1 MKEILRDIKDMTDSR
16 EMIESKASP
25 LVAIFIYLLLFIIIV
40 ALIWAY
46 FGEKDETVKAT
57 GVVRPNENV
66 STIQSKVIG
75 NVEKIYYI
83 QGQKVKQGDIL
94 FTLEKE
100 DLELQKDALLADI
113 NKLTYELEQLEKFK
127 NSVVDGQNYFTE
139 EEDYYYNQY
148 LKYEID
154 YHKLE
159 TELALNNTEL
169 DKLNLELDKSI
180 NDIELKKENEL
191 NYDYYNKKLD
201 ETKEYIKNLE
211 LLELAII
218 DNRNYFIESQKEFY
232 NRYINYELQYK
243 QLEEIVNQ
251 KKEKYEI
258 YRSLGVEYIPKV
270 QIEDEKRQYELAL
283 LDLENYKNEY
293 LLSIRSSIKEQEKSK
308 EELEVSIEKITQDME
323 MDNSNLD
330 YVTNRKTILEK
341 EYNENSNYSITI
353 LEKYKIDKIVEL
365 NERIK
370 ASEDNLTNLNE
381 QLRNIEIS
389 IEDRIIRAP
398 IDGTVNI
405 TTEIN
410 KGDLVAGGTDILKI
424 VPESDSE
431 YKVIISVL
439 NQDINNI
446 KVGDEIKYHFLAL
459 PYKEY
464 GELTGE
470 IKKISTDAIVNTQDG
485 MSYYMVEASIE
496 NKPLYSYKGQE
507 ANIKVGML
515 SEAYIVTD
523 SKKIIYYLLEKIDL
537 KD

>member
-25 LVAIFIYLLLFIIIV
+25 FVAIFIYLLLFIIIV

-46 FGEKDETVKAT
+46 FGEKDEAVKAT
-57 GVVRPNENV
+57 GVVRPNESV

-75 NVEKIYYI
+75 NVEEIYYI

-100 DLELQKDALLADI
+100 DLKLQKDALLADI

-127 NSVVDGQNYFTE
+127 NSVIDGHNYFTE
-139 EEDYYYNQY
+139 EEDYYYNQF

-154 YHKLE
+154 YNKLAS
-159 TELALNNTEL
+159 ELALTSTEL

-191 NYDYYNKKLD
+191 NYDYYSKKLD

-218 DNRNYFIESQKEFY
+218 NNRNYFIESQKEFY
-232 NRYINYELQYK
+232 NRYIDYELQYK

-258 YRSLGVEYIPKV
+258 YLSLGEEYISKV
-270 QIEDEKRQYELAL
+270 QIEDERRQYELAL

-293 LLSIRSSIKEQEKSK
+293 LLSLRSSIKEQEESK
-308 EELEVSIEKITQDME
+308 EELEVSIEKIKQDIEME
-323 MDNSNLD
+323 DSNLD

-341 EYNENSNYSITI
+341 EYNENSSYAIAI

-370 ASEDNLTNLNE
+370 STEDNLINLNE
-381 QLRNIEIS
+381 QLYNTEIS

-410 KGDLVAGGTDILKI
+410 KGDLVAGGTEILKI

-439 NQDINNI
+439 NQDINDI

-470 IKKISTDAIVNTQDG
+470 IRKISTDAIVNTQDG

-507 ANIKVGML
+507 ASIKVGML
-515 SEAYIVTD
+515 SETYIVTD
-523 SKKIIYYLLEKIDL
+523 SKKVIYYLLEKIDL